1 MSTSAETRN
10 AQLFARRAGSLRP
23 DMDAKVSAG
32 NGFPQSHMLIIYS
45 GTEEGSLHN
54 PWSLLLMRL
63 SLVERGSIYTFE
75 DEVTV
80 S

>member
-1 MSTSAETRN
+1 MH
-10 AQLFARRAGSLRP
+10 
-23 DMDAKVSAG
+23 AKVSTG
-32 NGFPQSHMLIIYS
+32 NRFPQSHMLIIYS

-63 SLVERGSIYTFE
+63 SLVERGVFTFE

-80 S
+80 SFQRCAEGRASSIHVKRCFNE

>member
-1 MSTSAETRN
+1 METRN

-23 DMDAKVSAG
+23 DMHAEVSTG
-32 NGFPQSHMLIIYS
+32 KGFPQSHMLIIYP
-45 GTEEGSLHN
+45 GTEEGSLRN
-54 PWSLLLMRL
+54 PWSLLLVRL
-63 SLVERGSIYTFE
+63 SLVERGNIYTFE